1 VELYQFQQQV
11 VVEVVEVRALL
22 LMVDQEVLV
31 VVLEE
36 IILLEVELLVLQ
48 DKDMMGWMVEIMA
61 LQAPML
67 EAVEVLVDLDQ
78 VDLMQLTVE
87 QESVY
92 LQLSKIRHQ
101 HLVQAL
107 HQ

>member
-48 DKDMMGWMVEIMA
+48 DKDMMGWMVVVEV
-61 LQAPML
+61 QAPML